1 MHIRLQYIQSCGIQ
15 LYFMRKPYLCRMKF
29 EEEFK
34 QAIRELPEKE
44 KDKLLL
50 RLLKKDRILAL
61 RLEFELLGLESAD
74 DKRLALEELI
84 RTRLRSG
91 TAFGNIQKLIAEIRS
106 LSAKITE
113 HVKITKDK
121 TGEVTL
127 NLLLLNETLLRHT
140 AVIERARWEKAQK
153 AATYIAT
160 KAAKLLLLIS
170 ALHEDYRS
178 DYKEDLERLGALIGK
193 SDLLERALSRNGVEV
208 KWLQE
213 GEWPEDEERQK
224 RLRKRAG

>member
-1 MHIRLQYIQSCGIQ
+1 
-15 LYFMRKPYLCRMKF
+15 MKF

-50 RLLKKDRILAL
+50 RLLKKDRILSL

-74 DKRLALEELI
+74 EKRETLEDII

-91 TAFGNIQKLIAEIRS
+91 TAFGNIQKLVAEMRS

-140 AVIERARWEKAQK
+140 SVIERARWEKAQK
-153 AATYIAT
+153 AALYVAAKT
-160 KAAKLLLLIS
+160 AKLLVLIGG
-170 ALHEDYRS
+170 LHEDYRT
-178 DYKEDLERLGALIGK
+178 DFKEELEKLGESIAR
-193 SDLLERALSRNGVEV
+193 SELLERALVRNGVEAR
-208 KWLQE
+208 WLLE
-213 GEWPEDEERQK
+213 GEWPENLGEQMK
-224 RLRKRAG
+224 RRKSG

>member
-1 MHIRLQYIQSCGIQ
+1 
-15 LYFMRKPYLCRMKF
+15 MKF

-74 DKRLALEELI
+74 DKRAALGETI

-91 TAFGNIQKLIAEIRS
+91 QAFGNIQKLIAEMRS
-106 LSAKITE
+106 LSAQITE

-140 AVIERARWEKAQK
+140 SVIDRARWEKAQK

-160 KAAKLLLLIS
+160 KTLKLLLLID
-170 ALHEDYRS
+170 ALHEDYRT
-178 DYKEDLERLGALIGK
+178 DYKEELEKLGELIAK
-193 SDLLERALSRNGVEV
+193 SDLLERAAARNGVEV
-208 KWLQE
+208 KWLKE
-213 GEWPEDEERQK
+213 GEWPEIRN
-224 RLRKRAG
+224 RK